1 MDFTFT
7 EQEQELRQ
15 RVRRMAEEKLAPM
28 ADEIEES
35 DEVRPPMVSVL
46 AENGVFRLLFPKE
59 YGGAGPVS
67 SVKICIAREEISR
80 VSLVADSTFIMSGI
94 GAYAIARYGTEEQ
107 KRKYIPPLAAG
118 EKLGSFGLT
127 EPTGGSDVARMQTT
141 ATLEGDSYVLNG
153 SKRFVSS
160 ANAASTLVVFAKTA
174 PEAGMRG
181 ISAFIVEKGM
191 PGFEVRPMK
200 ITYAHDINE
209 LFFDQCLVPKENL
222 LGEPGQGGKIALANL
237 TLFRPTLGACAVG
250 SAQAALDA
258 AISYSKRREAFGQ
271 SISNFQAIQFKLAE
285 MATLLD
291 AARLLVY
298 RAAWLRDEVVA
309 GRSPNGASDASIIKE
324 ASMAKYFAGE
334 ALRRIAD
341 EAIRI
346 HGGAGIVKG
355 AVTERIFRQSWGAV
369 IGEGTP
375 EMQLMTIARRLL
387 KE

>member
-1 MDFTFT
+1 
-7 EQEQELRQ
+7 
-15 RVRRMAEEKLAPM
+15 M
-28 ADEIEES
+28 ADEVEES
-35 DEVRPPMVSVL
+35 DEVKPAMVSVL
-46 AENGVFRLLFPKE
+46 AEGGLFRLLFPKE
-59 YGGAGPVS
+59 YGGVGPVS
-67 SVKICIAREEISR
+67 SVKICIAREELSR

-94 GAYAIARYGTEEQ
+94 GAFAIARYGTEAQ
-107 KRKYIPPLAAG
+107 KRQYIPPLAAG

-127 EPTGGSDVARMQTT
+127 EPAGGSDVASMRTT
-141 ATLEGDSYVLNG
+141 ATLKGDHYLLNG
-153 SKRFVSS
+153 RKRFVSS
-160 ANAASTLVVFAKTA
+160 ANAASILVVFAKTA

-200 ITYAHDINE
+200 VTYAHDINE
-209 LFFDQCLVPKENL
+209 LFFDDCLVPKQNL

-258 AISYSKRREAFGQ
+258 AVSYAKERKAFGQ
-271 SISNFQAIQFKLAE
+271 TISNFQAIQFKLAE
-285 MATLLD
+285 MATALD

-298 RAAWLRDEVVA
+298 RAAWLRDQVA
-309 GRSPNGASDASIIKE
+309 AGTASTGVTDASIMKE

-334 ALRRIAD
+334 TLRRIAD

-355 AVTERIFRQSWGAV
+355 MVTERIFRQSWGAV